1 MGKYFGTDGIRGR
14 FGLELNSAMA
24 FKLGQSL
31 KTALNAHTLVVGMDT
46 RESSSELMYSVV
58 SGAQSMGINVIVAG
72 VLPTPMISY
81 YAYVNQISGVMI
93 TASHNPYKDNGIK
106 VFDKGLKCTKEQEDK
121 MEDYID
127 NQPSFEVMNLGKV
140 YGGEDVFDEYLN
152 LIESL
157 ELEPFALKI
166 AIDTANGANHL
177 VAQGIFRELSE
188 DFVQIGHQPNG
199 KNINKYVGSTHM
211 EAIKEAVELHRC
223 DVGLS
228 FDGDGDRV
236 LMVDQDGDLF
246 DGDLLIYILA
256 KDLKEKGLLKNNKV
270 VLTVM
275 SNLGIIKALER
286 LGIEVIT
293 TKVGDKYVK
302 EALLEEDASVGGEN
316 SGHIIMP
323 DYTPTGD
330 GLFVGLYLLSLLST
344 KKTTLKELTSDVHM
358 WPQVLTNIRTYSTDI
373 LEDPRVVSVIE
384 QVKETVGQDGKVLIR
399 KSGTEPLIRV
409 TISAKTDALVA
420 QYTEEIV
427 SVINLVKDEVK

>member
-58 SGAQSMGINVIVAG
+58 SGAQSMGIDVIVAG

-106 VFDKGLKCTKEQEDK
+106 VFDKGVKCTKEQEDK

-157 ELEPFALKI
+157 ELEPFDLKI

-177 VAQGIFRELSE
+177 VAQGIFRELSQ

-286 LGIEVIT
+286 QGIEVIT

-373 LEDPRVVSVIE
+373 LEDPRVVSAID

>member
-127 NQPSFEVMNLGKV
+127 NQPSFEVMSLGKV

-157 ELEPFALKI
+157 ELEAFDLKI

-409 TISAKTDALVA
+409 TISAETDALVA

>member
-58 SGAQSMGINVIVAG
+58 SGAQSMGIDVIVAG

-106 VFDKGLKCTKEQEDK
+106 VFDKGVKCTKEQEDK

-157 ELEPFALKI
+157 ELEPFDLKI

-177 VAQGIFRELSE
+177 VAQGIFRELSQ

-286 LGIEVIT
+286 QGIEVIT